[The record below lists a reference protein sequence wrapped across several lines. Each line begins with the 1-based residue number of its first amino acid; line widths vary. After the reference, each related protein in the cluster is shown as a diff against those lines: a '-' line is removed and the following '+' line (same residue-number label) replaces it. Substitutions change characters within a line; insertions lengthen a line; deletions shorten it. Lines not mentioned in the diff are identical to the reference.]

1 MLDCVRNHEPE
12 HMAPNQRDEN
22 KTMLRVWIEKDKLQQ
37 FKEYALS
44 LGLNMSALLSAFVD
58 EKIREYRR
66 SQWKKED

>member
-1 MLDCVRNHEPE
+1 MLDCVRNHETE

-58 EKIREYRR
+58 EKVREYRR

>member
-1 MLDCVRNHEPE
+1 MLDFLRNHEPE

-22 KTMLRVWIEKDKLQQ
+22 KTLLRVWIEKDKLQQ